1 MKRHEL
7 IKTSPLRL
15 LSPVEGGQV
24 AGRHLALV
32 KGPAGTGKTAVLVQI
47 ALDTLLRGEEVVHV
61 GVNHTLEKIKLWY
74 GEVFAALA
82 RQVNLANATGVENEI
97 MGHRL
102 LMTFMA
108 DNFTPLRLAQR
119 LDALGRHHIA
129 LPACLVIDGL
139 VAEPGIYEELRIFA
153 LEHNLTMWLSCP
165 EGPSPAD
172 KAADTLLELQTSP
185 EGVTSLVVV
194 RDDAGYARPGAA
206 MTLDAQALNLCR

>member
-1 MKRHEL
+1 MKRQEL

-15 LSPVEGGQV
+15 LSPVDCGQV

-32 KGPAGTGKTAVLVQI
+32 KAPAGTGKTAILVQI
-47 ALDTLLRGEEVVHV
+47 ALDTLLRGEQVVHV
-61 GVNHTLEKIKLWY
+61 GINDTLDKIKLWY
-74 GEVFAALA
+74 GEVFATLA
-82 RQVNLANATGVENEI
+82 RQVNLVNATRVESEI

-119 LDALGRHHIA
+119 LEALGRHHIS

-139 VAEPGIYEELRIFA
+139 VAEPGIYMELQGYARKR
-153 LEHNLTMWLSCP
+153 NLTIWLSCP
-165 EGPSPAD
+165 EGPAPAD
-172 KAADTLLELQTSP
+172 QLADTLLELQTSP

-194 RDDAGYARPGAA
+194 KDDTGYARPGAA